1 MNREWPYIAHLPWIY
16 SQKAI
21 IKDFTDSVRA
31 CSLII
36 SMITNTIDEHYVKQ
50 FIKWMKLVIDN
61 VEQHYRIKHRYYFP
75 KLNFPICNELLED
88 FKPILE
94 LLKKSKQHIKN
105 VSILKVKQENN
116 KETLC
121 QHITELYTDIQQ
133 IILLIKKNFKKEKIK
148 LLPKMIH
155 EINYAD
161 IRAIDIKIGVRSK
174 WYALPHLYR
183 DVPKKVYQDHM
194 DNVLMIPTITQKTTI
209 ALHFKRYNYEYRN
222 IIENLFPDI

>member
-1 MNREWPYIAHLPWIY
+1 MNREWPHITQLPWTY

-21 IKDFTDSVRA
+21 IKDCTDSIRV
-31 CSLII
+31 CFIII
-36 SMITNTIDEHYVKQ
+36 SSILDTIDEKYIKH

-61 VEQHYRIKHRYYFP
+61 IEQHYSIKHKYYFP
-75 KLNFPICNELLED
+75 KLKFTICNELLED
-88 FKPILE
+88 FKPIHD

-133 IILLIKKNFKKEKIK
+133 IILLIKKNFKREKIK

-183 DVPKKVYQDHM
+183 DVPKKVYQYHM
-194 DNVLMIPTITQKTTI
+194 DNILMIPTITQKTTI
-209 ALHFKRYNYEYRN
+209 ALHFKRYNYEYRD

>member
-1 MNREWPYIAHLPWIY
+1 MNLEWPHITQLPWTY

-21 IKDFTDSVRA
+21 IKDCTDSIRA

-36 SMITNTIDEHYVKQ
+36 SSILDTIDEKYIKH

-61 VEQHYRIKHRYYFP
+61 IEQHYSIKHKYYFP
-75 KLNFPICNELLED
+75 KLKFPICNELLGN
-88 FKPILE
+88 FKPIHA
-94 LLKKSKQHIKN
+94 LLIKSKQHIKKI
-105 VSILKVKQENN
+105 SKLKVNDETN
-116 KETLC
+116 KEMIHTQLTYI
-121 QHITELYTDIQQ
+121 HSDLQQ
-133 IILLIKKNFKKEKIK
+133 IILLVKKHFKKEKIT

-155 EINYAD
+155 EIKYAD
-161 IRAIDIKIGVRSK
+161 IRKVDIKIGLRSK

-183 DVPKKVYQDHM
+183 DVPKKIYQDHM

-209 ALHFKRYNYEYRN
+209 ALHFKRYNYEYRD

>member
-1 MNREWPYIAHLPWIY
+1 
-16 SQKAI
+16 
-21 IKDFTDSVRA
+21 
-31 CSLII
+31 
-36 SMITNTIDEHYVKQ
+36 MITNTIDEHYVKQ

-61 VEQHYRIKHRYYFP
+61 IEQHYRIKHRYYFP

-133 IILLIKKNFKKEKIK
+133 IILLIKKNFKREKIK

-161 IRAIDIKIGVRSK
+161 IRAIDITKDYNKYNFVISPRGRGLDCHRT
-174 WYALPHLYR
+174 WELFLAGE
-183 DVPKKVYQDHM
+183 
-194 DNVLMIPTITQKTTI
+194 
-209 ALHFKRYNYEYRN
+209 FKL
-222 IIENLFPDI
+222 I